1 MRKINRFFLCFLCI
15 LVFTLTAE
23 AKHPKVKNIIFLIG
37 DGMGLNQMY
46 AGMTY
51 NKNSLQLERCT
62 HIGLVKTYSAN
73 KYVTD
78 SGAGGTA
85 LACGVKT
92 NNKMIGMGPDSVAV
106 ESILHLAEK
115 NGLSTGVVVACNVTH
130 ATPASFVAHQV
141 SRKMTQEIAVDYL
154 KTDIDVFIGGGR
166 DDFEK
171 RKDNRN
177 LSQELKLKDYRV
189 VYTMDEL
196 TKVKS
201 GKVAAL
207 LADNHPERA
216 SKRGDMLPDATQKAI
231 ELLSKN
237 KKGFFL
243 MIEGSQIDW
252 AAHDNDIDYLIEE
265 LLDFD
270 KAIGIAL
277 DFAAKNKE
285 TLVVITADHETGGL
299 SILKGDF
306 SNGKVKASFAS
317 NDHSGVP
324 VPVYAYGT
332 GAELFVGFMENT
344 SFKEKFARL
353 YQFKE
358 GKMK

>member
-1 MRKINRFFLCFLCI
+1 MKKINRIVICVGIIFFF
-15 LVFTLTAE
+15 VFSAE
-23 AKHPKVKNIIFLIG
+23 AKYPKVKNIIFLIG

-62 HIGLVKTYSAN
+62 HIGLSKTYSAN

-92 NNKMIGMGPDSVAV
+92 NNQMIGMGSDSVAV

-115 NGLSTGVVVACNVTH
+115 NSLSTGVVVACNVTH

-141 SRKMTQEIAVDYL
+141 SRKMTQEIAADYL

-177 LSQELKLKDYRV
+177 LSEELKLKDYQV

-196 TKVKS
+196 AKVKS

-216 SKRGDMLPDATQKAI
+216 SKRGDMLPDATLKAI

-243 MIEGSQIDW
+243 MVEGSQIDW
-252 AAHDNDIDYLIEE
+252 AAHDNDIDYLTEE
-265 LLDFD
+265 MLDFD

-299 SILKGDF
+299 SILKGDLKEG
-306 SNGKVKASFAS
+306 NVKVSFAS
-317 NDHSGVP
+317 DDHSGIP
-324 VPVYAYGT
+324 VPVYAYGK
-332 GAELFVGFMENT
+332 GAELFTGFMENV
-344 SFKEKFARL
+344 SFKEKFVEL
-353 YQFKE
+353 YQF
-358 GKMK
+358 

>member
-1 MRKINRFFLCFLCI
+1 MRRMNRIFVCFLFICF
-15 LVFTLTAE
+15 FTFSVE
-23 AKHPKVKNIIFLIG
+23 AKYPKVKNIIFLIG

-46 AGMTY
+46 AGMTC

-62 HIGLVKTYSAN
+62 HIGLSKTYSAN

-92 NNKMIGMGPDSVAV
+92 NNQMIGMGSDSVAV
-106 ESILHLAEK
+106 ESILHLVEK
-115 NGLSTGVVVACNVTH
+115 NGLSTGIVVTCNVTH

-141 SRKMTQEIAVDYL
+141 SRKMTQEIAADYL

-177 LSQELKLKDYRV
+177 LSEELRLKDYQV

-207 LADNHPERA
+207 LADNHLEKA
-216 SKRGDMLPDATQKAI
+216 SKRGDMLPNATSKAI
-231 ELLSKN
+231 ELLSEN

-252 AAHDNDIDYLIEE
+252 AAHNNDIDYLTEE
-265 LLDFD
+265 MLDFD
-270 KAIGIAL
+270 KAVGIAL

-306 SNGKVKASFAS
+306 NKGTVKASFAS
-317 NDHSGVP
+317 DDHSGVP
-324 VPVYAYGT
+324 VPVYAYGH
-332 GAELFVGFMENT
+332 GAEIFTGFMENT
-344 SFKEKFARL
+344 AFKNKFVQL
-353 YQFKE
+353 YYFVK
-358 GKMK
+358 